1 MTTARI
7 ETGAIQVLIVEDEP
21 PARRRLRALLETHED
36 VSIIG
41 EAVHGGEAVHLIES
55 REPDL
60 VLLDVQL
67 PVATGFEVIDAI
79 GVERM
84 PAVVF
89 LTAYDH
95 YAIRAF
101 EVNAVDYLMKPVE
114 AERLGA
120 ALARVRARLQQEHH
134 GGGAQLGRVMAE
146 VQDRA
151 PLKRIPIRQGGRILF
166 VDISDIDYVEA
177 DGNYVRIWARG
188 SNHLIRET
196 LSTYEQKLAP
206 HGFLRIHRGTL
217 VQSNRILELQP
228 LFHGEYSVRL
238 KDGTKL
244 VSGRTYRDQLRVALG
259 LRDEL

>member
-1 MTTARI
+1 MTSGRI
-7 ETGAIQVLIVEDEP
+7 ETGSIQVLIVEDEP
-21 PARRRLRALLETHED
+21 PARRRLRALLEAHGD

-41 EAVHGGEAVHLIES
+41 EAVHGGEAVQLIES
-55 REPDL
+55 HEPDL

-67 PVATGFEVIDAI
+67 PVATGFEVIDAV

-84 PAVVF
+84 PAVIF

-95 YAIRAF
+95 YAIKAF

-114 AERLGA
+114 AERLSA
-120 ALARVRARLQQEHH
+120 ALMRVRTRLQEQN
-134 GGGAQLGRVMAE
+134 GTGAQLGRAMAE
-146 VQDRA
+146 IQDRA
-151 PLKRIPIRQGGRILF
+151 PLKRIPVRQGGKILF
-166 VDISDIDYVEA
+166 VDVSDIDYVEA
-177 DGNYVRIWARG
+177 DGNYIRVWARG
-188 SNHLIRET
+188 ANYLLRET
-196 LSTYEQKLAP
+196 LSAYEQKLTP